1 MSDCCER
8 PREWRRTAAREAHEA
23 TLREARERWQIED
36 HPANYRWTHVQAV
49 VRLALRLAELT
60 GADRDVVEAAAWL
73 HDCAKKGKDDDHG
86 RSGSIR
92 AGEILRMT
100 DFPEDKLEDV
110 VDVISKHVGLWVEE
124 PIEPLEA
131 AVLWDA
137 DKLSKL
143 GSASAMQDIAHW
155 VMVRRGPVDALPATV
170 AAQDWREK
178 AVASF
183 HTEPARVAGRQR
195 LAAQQAFWQQVDMEL
210 SGDDLAV

>member
-1 MSDCCER
+1 MSEGCEKSGK
-8 PREWRRTAAREAHEA
+8 WRWVVAREAHEA
-23 TLREARERWQIED
+23 TLREARERWKIED
-36 HPANYRWTHVQAV
+36 HPASYRWTHVQAV

-86 RSGSIR
+86 RTGSIR

-100 DFPEDKLEDV
+100 DFSEDKVEAV
-110 VDVISKHVGLWVEE
+110 VDAISKHVGLWVEE
-124 PIEPLEA
+124 PIVPLEA

-143 GSASAMQDIAHW
+143 GVSSAMQDIGYW
-155 VMVRRGPVDALPATV
+155 VMVQRGPVDALPA
-170 AAQDWREK
+170 AMAEQDWRK
-178 AVASF
+178 KTVASF
-183 HTEPARVAGRQR
+183 HTEPARVAGRKR
-195 LAAQQAFWQQVDMEL
+195 LAAQQAFWQRVEIEL